1 MKRQSPT
8 VKSPNVL
15 PNVLVGRRIRNVLY
29 LPTEVLMERSKPVHL
44 NALLDSGAASSFIH
58 QDIVKQHGFKQK
70 LLNRPVVVGNVDGS
84 DNQGGWIRKYMIL
97 PILCGGKKKS
107 YERFLVGNIGH
118 EFMILGY
125 DWIRKHNPGID
136 WERNT
141 LLINK
146 AKVEEAETE
155 AASLL
160 QFEQ

>member
-1 MKRQSPT
+1 M
-8 VKSPNVL
+8 
-15 PNVLVGRRIRNVLY
+15 
-29 LPTEVLMERSKPVHL
+29 
-44 NALLDSGAASSFIH
+44 
-58 QDIVKQHGFKQK
+58 
-70 LLNRPVVVGNVDGS
+70 GNVDRS
-84 DNQGGWIRKYMIL
+84 DNQGGWIRKYVIL
-97 PILCGGKKKS
+97 PILCAGKKKS

-136 WERNT
+136 WEKNT

-155 AASLL
+155 AASPL